1 VFAGGFIGTM
11 PKTKQIDTM
20 TDTVDKPDRLKMLE
34 EEVLQFA
41 VDRDWI
47 QFHSPKNL
55 TMALSGEV
63 GELIE
68 HFQWLTPEQSEQL
81 SGDRLAAVEAE
92 MADVYIYLIRL
103 SQQLDVDLLKAA
115 FEKIE
120 INKKKYPAEQ
130 VRGSA
135 KKYTEYGRQS
145 ES

>member
-1 VFAGGFIGTM
+1 MFADRFVGTM
-11 PKTKQIDTM
+11 LKNALIDTM
-20 TDTVDKPDRLKMLE
+20 TDPASHPDRLQALE
-34 EEVLQFA
+34 DEVLKFA

-55 TMALSGEV
+55 TMALAGEV

-68 HFQWLTPEQSEQL
+68 HFQWLTSEQSESL
-81 SGDRLAAVEAE
+81 SGDKLAEVKAE

-103 SQQLDVDLLKAA
+103 SQQLDVDLLTAA

-120 INKKKYPAEQ
+120 VNKQKYPADQ

-135 KKYTEYGRQS
+135 RKYTEYDS
-145 ES
+145 